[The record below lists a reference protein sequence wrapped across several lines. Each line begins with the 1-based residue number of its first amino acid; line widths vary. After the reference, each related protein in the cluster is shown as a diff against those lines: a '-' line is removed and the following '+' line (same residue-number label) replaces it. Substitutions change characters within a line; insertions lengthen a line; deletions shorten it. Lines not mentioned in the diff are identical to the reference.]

1 MYKMCRTEAS
11 ANRQRSLEQG
21 LLDAMQVMDFAEIS
35 ICDLCDQLQ
44 IPRKAFY
51 RYFSGKEGALYA
63 LIDHTLMQFELK
75 DFIHPDRAHASA
87 LYRLEDYFQFWKEQS
102 KLLNALVRNRRIDL
116 LVERSVRHAI
126 TEANVTR
133 RMAEYKMDRQEN
145 YAIMFAVCGLLA
157 MTVEW
162 YRRDYKTP
170 VQEMARIAGKLL
182 TKPIFPEA

>member
-1 MYKMCRTEAS
+1 LYKMCRTEAS

-75 DFIHPDRAHASA
+75 DFIHQDRAHASA

-102 KLLNALVRNRRIDL
+102 KLLYALVRNRRIDL

-133 RMAEYKMDRQEN
+133 RMTEYKMDRQDN